1 MRAFKFWIRY
11 LFLRLV
17 APNARVTL
25 EFKLLVLLN
34 QARVKSGLKKL
45 FFASDLR
52 FVARKHSQD
61 MARNDYF
68 AHDNLSGH
76 SPKKRFENNSLSE
89 VVAGENLAMNRGFKN
104 PTQKAHDGLMNSPGH
119 RANILS
125 KVYNCVGIGL
135 AISQDKTY
143 YFTQN
148 FSYKIFRVLSHSKM
162 LWISSY
168 CKLKLRKTD
177 ESKSYA
183 KVRVI
188 VKNYLDEVVLD
199 QDFDFKYTTVK
210 ITVPLLKSGKYS
222 VELVDPLR
230 NFVVNK
236 FKVQKVF

>member
-1 MRAFKFWIRY
+1 
-11 LFLRLV
+11 
-17 APNARVTL
+17 
-25 EFKLLVLLN
+25 
-34 QARVKSGLKKL
+34 
-45 FFASDLR
+45 
-52 FVARKHSQD
+52 
-61 MARNDYF
+61 
-68 AHDNLSGH
+68 
-76 SPKKRFENNSLSE
+76 
-89 VVAGENLAMNRGFKN
+89 
-104 PTQKAHDGLMNSPGH
+104 
-119 RANILS
+119 
-125 KVYNCVGIGL
+125 
-135 AISQDKTY
+135 
-143 YFTQN
+143 
-148 FSYKIFRVLSHSKM
+148 M